1 MSISVSGAVV
11 KNLEILR
18 ETHNCFY
25 NLQSDQAFQMH
36 NAAHQASIE
45 AQILSQIVD
54 SPYNEQDAPYLICPV
69 RRDHLV
75 EDTLTFVR
83 CQSHMQHFKKPLKVI
98 NICQLPFPAFGYNFM

>member
-1 MSISVSGAVV
+1 
-11 KNLEILR
+11 
-18 ETHNCFY
+18 
-25 NLQSDQAFQMH
+25 MH

-54 SPYNEQDAPYLICPV
+54 SPYNEEEAPYLICSV

-83 CQSHMQHFKKPLKVI
+83 CQSHMQHFKKPLKVKY
-98 NICQLPFPAFGYNFM
+98 ICQLLPFPAADANITNLEILREIIFYVKR